1 MAKELQKVKQ
11 LTQGIQES
19 LPKDGGMDGEMD
31 LDGMLGGLIDI
42 NIGKIAQE
50 VAESIDMESLF
61 GSVND
66 STNPMDLMSQMMNPE
81 KMSTITP

>member
-1 MAKELQKVKQ
+1 
-11 LTQGIQES
+11 
-19 LPKDGGMDGEMD
+19 MDGEMD